1 MEVAAAKDTGRALVR
16 DFLLGLEPVLNSYV
30 EHNITMAPGRAMDE
44 DVCAE
49 SFRFQKRRL
58 VRGVGQWV
66 VFQSRSSWQ
75 FAWDNARKRRC
86 GKVRS

>member
-1 MEVAAAKDTGRALVR
+1 MAREAALRGVPALRMEVAAAKDTGRALVR

-49 SFRFQKRRL
+49 SFRFQND
-58 VRGVGQWV
+58 V
-66 VFQSRSSWQ
+66 
-75 FAWDNARKRRC
+75 
-86 GKVRS
+86 